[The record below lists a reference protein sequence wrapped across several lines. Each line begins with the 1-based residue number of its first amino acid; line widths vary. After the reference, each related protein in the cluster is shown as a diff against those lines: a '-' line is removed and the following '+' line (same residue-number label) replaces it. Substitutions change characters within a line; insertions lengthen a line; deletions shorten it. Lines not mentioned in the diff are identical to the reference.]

1 MTSSWKL
8 QRSQSTQYKPQ
19 SKNVSLTTIIR
30 LLASMILFCSN
41 RGCTAFSNIL
51 KVNWPKKVV
60 CFPHRVDQYT
70 AMNRIR
76 LRSTNEDSNYDDTDD
91 DRDSPPIVLAEGLF
105 AVDKPLDW
113 TSSDVV
119 SCIRGVLERDARLRG
134 ANPEKVGRRRKKG
147 KKDKTVKCGHGGTL
161 DPLAS
166 GVLVI
171 GVGSGTKQLERC
183 VHMLFEVG

>member
-19 SKNVSLTTIIR
+19 SINVSLTTIIR

-51 KVNWPKKVV
+51 KVNWPNKVV
-60 CFPHRVDQYT
+60 CFLHRVDQYT
-70 AMNRIR
+70 VMNRIR

-91 DRDSPPIVLAEGLF
+91 DRDSPPIVLVEGLF

-134 ANPEKVGRRRKKG
+134 AKPEKVGRRRNKG

-161 DPLAS
+161 DPLAT